1 MRKLGIAK
9 RKKITEHYSYI
20 DVKSRVHAVPKP
32 TIKGT
37 RITIED
43 ILESMSEGM
52 SPDEIAEQYRIPKKA
67 VTEAIKFA
75 YGMMKKVAILASS

>member
-1 MRKLGIAK
+1 MRKLRIAK
-9 RKKITEHYSYI
+9 RYKTMERYSYI
-20 DVKSRVHAVPKP
+20 DVKSGAHAVPKP

-37 RITIED
+37 RITVED

-67 VTEAIKFA
+67 VTEAIRFA
-75 YGMMKKVAILASS
+75 YGMMKKVAILASG